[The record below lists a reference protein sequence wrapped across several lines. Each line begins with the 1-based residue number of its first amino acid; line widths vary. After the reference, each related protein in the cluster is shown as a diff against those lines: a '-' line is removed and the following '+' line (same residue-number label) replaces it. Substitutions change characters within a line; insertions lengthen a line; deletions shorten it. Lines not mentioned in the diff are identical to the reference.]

1 MKLLSSRVCNYSHD
15 RTRNNVAIQPVN
27 SLNPL
32 IHMITLYHSK
42 NSHRWLTFMDD
53 SSGTMCFM
61 YMPCTAV
68 VSIQL
73 FTLKM
78 RPQDGWLTFNVLLVY
93 MWKPNPSGPLS
104 MVTSLR
110 PFKMVAPP
118 LSPLVD
124 MSDHRTLSFDFEG
137 AIAECLSNR
146 LVKMPSISPTPTNVP
161 IIPVATL
168 RCFSTNKY
176 LLGGDAPIKL
186 QNGRVA
192 IVAVS
197 K

>member
-1 MKLLSSRVCNYSHD
+1 M
-15 RTRNNVAIQPVN
+15 IEQG
-27 SLNPL
+27 
-32 IHMITLYHSK
+32 ITLQYSQWIPWIHWYIWW
-42 NSHRWLTFMDD
+42 HCTILRTLTDGWLTL
-53 SSGTMCFM
+53 SWITPLVLCASCA
-61 YMPCTAV
+61 AV
-68 VSIQL
+68 VSIQQ
-73 FTLKM
+73 FTLQM
-78 RPQDGWLTFNVLLVY
+78 RTQDGWLTFNVLLVY

-161 IIPVATL
+161 IIPVAKL
-168 RCFSTNKY
+168 RCFSSNKY
-176 LLGGDAPIKL
+176 LLSGDAPIKS

-192 IVAVS
+192 IVAIS